1 MICKNY
7 SKNTK
12 LFVYKK
18 LFVVNTSNKKR
29 WLNLGIVLKSA
40 TLNSIEGKIIDIENF
55 FNN

>member
-29 WLNLGIVLKSA
+29 WLNLVIVLKSA
-40 TLNSIEGKIIDIENF
+40 TFNSIEGKIIDIEIF

>member
-40 TLNSIEGKIIDIENF
+40 TFNSIEGKIIDIENF

>member
-18 LFVVNTSNKKR
+18 LFVVNTSNKNR
-29 WLNLGIVLKSA
+29 WLNLVIVLKKCYVQFDR
-40 TLNSIEGKIIDIENF
+40 GKNYRHRNF
-55 FNN
+55 F